1 MFLKTVPEAMD
12 GQPTPERPSPLGDQ
26 PDGGSTTKE
35 TVIHTL
41 SRDIE
46 RRVNLIES
54 PDTTASSDSGNI
66 DEPGRLCIV

>member
-1 MFLKTVPEAMD
+1 MD
-12 GQPTPERPSPLGDQ
+12 GQLTPECPSTRSDQ

-46 RRVNLIES
+46 RRVNLIRS
-54 PDTTASSDSGNI
+54 PDTIASSDSGNV
-66 DEPGRLCIV
+66 DEPGRLCTV